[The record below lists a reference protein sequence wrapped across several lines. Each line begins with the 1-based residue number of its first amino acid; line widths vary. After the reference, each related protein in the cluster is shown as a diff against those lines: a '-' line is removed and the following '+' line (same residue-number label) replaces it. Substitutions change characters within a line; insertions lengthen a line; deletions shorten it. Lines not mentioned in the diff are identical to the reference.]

1 MKFTRYKGRWNF
13 KMKGLPPIPKI
24 GGGVFAQNS
33 YVEYDGGKK
42 TYKWCE

>member
-24 GGGVFAQNS
+24 GGGSFCP
-33 YVEYDGGKK
+33 K
-42 TYKWCE
+42 